1 MPVTRIDVPQFLQLA
16 ATLPVFDVRSEGEY
30 AQAHF
35 PGAHSL
41 PLFSNEERSVIG
53 TAYKQ
58 ESQQKAIK
66 LGLKFFGPK
75 MVQMVE
81 AVEQRLQ
88 HLPSKAVIVYC
99 WRGGMRSGGVAW
111 MLDLYGFEVYTI
123 IGGYK
128 AFRNWG
134 IRQLALPV
142 PLKLVGGYTGSGKTE
157 VLAELK
163 RLGQPVIDLEGL
175 ACHKGSA
182 FGNIGM
188 PAQPSQ
194 EMFEN
199 LLALELWRLSEAG
212 APIWLEDESQRIGTV
227 NIPTPFYQHMLTQPV
242 YFLDIPFEARLRHI
256 VAGYGK
262 ADRERLVGAILRIQK
277 RLGGLETK
285 NAVNHIIEGDIAGGF
300 AILLRYYDKWYS
312 KSLQLKTGGAGQVH
326 TIACAL
332 VHAIANTQQL
342 LNFQIAP
349 THV

>member
-1 MPVTRIDVPQFLQLA
+1 MPVTRIDVPRFLQLA

-35 PGAHSL
+35 PGAFSL
-41 PLFSNEERSVIG
+41 PLFNNEERSVIG

-58 ESQQKAIK
+58 DSQQQAIK
-66 LGLKFFGPK
+66 LGLRYFGPK
-75 MVQMVE
+75 MVPMIE
-81 AVEQRLQ
+81 AVERQLQ
-88 HLPSKAVIVYC
+88 HRERKAVIVYC

-111 MLDLYGFEVYTI
+111 LLDLYGWEVYTLV
-123 IGGYK
+123 GGYK

-134 IRQLALPV
+134 IRQLAEQV
-142 PLKLVGGYTGSGKTE
+142 PLKIVGGFTGSGKTE

-163 RLGQPVIDLEGL
+163 KLGQPVIDLEGL

-188 PAQPSQ
+188 PPQPAQ

-199 LLALELWRLSEAG
+199 LLALELYRWAPSG

-227 NIPTPFYQHMLTQPV
+227 NIPTPLYRHMLGQPV
-242 YFLDIPFEARLRHI
+242 LFLDIPFDARLQHI
-256 VAGYGK
+256 VAGYGQG
-262 ADRERLVGAILRIQK
+262 DTERLVGATLRIQK

-285 NAVNHIIEGDIAGGF
+285 NAVTHLAEGDVPAAF
-300 AILLRYYDKWYS
+300 AILLRYYDKWYA
-312 KSLQLKTGGAGQVH
+312 KSMQLKTGGAAQIQNICCPTVN
-326 TIACAL
+326 AA
-332 VHAIANTQQL
+332 ANAGL
-342 LNFQIAP
+342 LLQFKNQT